1 MATSPFAQPET
12 QPQPVQSQD
21 KEKKLLQFSAPALYH
36 RVQPRRSVDIYSF
49 DQSYVE
55 RLASN
60 DAETASHFIRYFT
73 KLLVAKFRA
82 KMNTSGQA
90 EDIAQE
96 TLLRVLQYVRT
107 KGLPEHPER
116 LGAFVNAFSEH
127 VLLEFYRQ
135 GNRFQ
140 QVPENVPDP
149 VEKALDAEM
158 NCITRERKE
167 MIRRELK
174 KLRRGDQVVLEK
186 VFLLEEDKDAICAE
200 LKIDRNYLRVQVHR
214 ALGRFRKVLEQK
226 RPGGA
231 QGGKNPPAN

>member
-21 KEKKLLQFSAPALYH
+21 KEKKLLQFSASALYH

-214 ALGRFRKVLEQK
+214 ALGRFRKLLDQE
-226 RPGGA
+226 RPHDPQGA
-231 QGGKNPPAN
+231 NKASAN